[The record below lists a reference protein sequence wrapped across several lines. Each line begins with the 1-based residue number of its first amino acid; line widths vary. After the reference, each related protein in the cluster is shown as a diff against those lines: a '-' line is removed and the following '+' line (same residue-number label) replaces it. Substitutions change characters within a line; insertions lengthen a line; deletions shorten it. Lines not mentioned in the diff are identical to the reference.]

1 MLRQGRWK
9 WGKEPE
15 EEEGAGHRGELSSPN
30 PRRAAPPGQ
39 QKVPC
44 PPRHLPPEKQVQGQ
58 AGLLPSPL
66 LQFPGPGSAGLPA
79 QVSPGSLPPWHLPT
93 CTQVGGLGPW
103 AFYLLEEDLR
113 QSWGRGEVK
122 GGEAGMQRRAP
133 NAPEV
138 VWPSGR
144 WQGPGRGAPST
155 LGSLAVALT
164 HKACLWAACL
174 APWRP
179 LGAHWGLFFLI
190 PQGRISPGQGS
201 PLPPLG
207 PQPTPCPSLSPSMP
221 VVSKLR
227 WWESLP
233 PSFSSPPC
241 KRWGWKPM
249 R

>member
-1 MLRQGRWK
+1 MCASWTPSQSPPPVSRAR
-9 WGKEPE
+9 
-15 EEEGAGHRGELSSPN
+15 LSW
-30 PRRAAPPGQ
+30 APCPGQ
-39 QKVPC
+39 
-44 PPRHLPPEKQVQGQ
+44 PRVTATLAPAYLHSGGRAGAL
-58 AGLLPSPL
+58 GLL
-66 LQFPGPGSAGLPA
+66 SAG
-79 QVSPGSLPPWHLPT
+79 
-93 CTQVGGLGPW
+93 GGPETELG
-103 AFYLLEEDLR
+103 E
-113 QSWGRGEVK
+113 GEGK

-164 HKACLWAACL
+164 HKACLWAVCL
-174 APWRP
+174 DPWRP

-201 PLPPLG
+201 PLPSLG
-207 PQPTPCPSLSPSMP
+207 PQPTPCPSLSHSMP
-221 VVSKLR
+221 VVSKPR

-233 PSFSSPPC
+233 PSFSSLPC
-241 KRWGWKPM
+241 KRWGWKPT